1 MFIKP
6 KNVVLLPYLLATA
19 QRNGFAV
26 GAFNPRHAKMISP
39 VLRAGENMQST
50 LIVEMAQVELEI
62 YQLTLANF
70 AEKFWQAVAE
80 VKPSVPLGLHLDHTK
95 SLNLH

>member
-26 GAFNPRHAKMISP
+26 GAFNPRYTEMIAP
-39 VLRAGENMQST
+39 VLRAGEKMQSP
-50 LIVEMAQVELEI
+50 LIIEVAQVELDR
-62 YQLTLANF
+62 YQLTLAEF
-70 AEKFWQAVAE
+70 AEKFWQA
-80 VKPSVPLGLHLDHTK
+80 LRLHFY
-95 SLNLH
+95 